1 MNAIDYIFEIKDKI
15 VNGDDVSVSKDE
27 LKYLIVLMDKVIH
40 KNMNKISSLE
50 KENILFLEELFYL
63 TKDDYPCYKCPLYDR
78 EKINYS
84 CLSCVKNRVLYK
96 ER

>member
-63 TKDDYPCYKCPLYDR
+63 TKDDYLCYKCPLYDR